1 MKTDLEIQLFLGET
15 TMTDSKILVDELDG
29 EERLGGME
37 WCRFLD
43 ARGRVS
49 VQGKMEENTKPNQ
62 PCIGTLADG
71 FRDYSEGQ
79 FARERGQLR
88 VRYHGG

>member
-1 MKTDLEIQLFLGET
+1 MKADLEIQLFLSET
-15 TMTDSKILVDELDG
+15 TMTDSKIFVDELNG
-29 EERLGGME
+29 EERLWGME

-43 ARGRVS
+43 ARSRTLA
-49 VQGKMEENTKPNQ
+49 QGNMEENTKPNQ

-79 FARERGQLR
+79 LARERGQLR
-88 VRYHGG
+88 VRYHGR